1 MDSTPALSAIARV
14 PVTVS
19 VVLAETEIPVDA
31 ILEWKPGATIA
42 FPQRVDE
49 PLTIEVDGRPV
60 GGGSA
65 LLRDRQLGVRVDTL
79 RRREESKRRRRAR
92 EGER

>member
-49 PLTIEVDGRPV
+49 PLVIEVDGRPV